1 MMFISK
7 TDRLKCIDSRDSNY
21 FTVLQNAYIMY
32 ERELIMDTKS
42 DKRSYKEIISDWLWP
57 EGTYGERPPDAGAV
71 IRKNMDKIREVQKV
85 IQSQISRKK
94 NSSQH

>member
-1 MMFISK
+1 MVFISK
-7 TDRLKCIDSRDSNY
+7 TE
-21 FTVLQNAYIMY
+21 LQNAYIMY

-57 EGTYGERPPDAGAV
+57 EGTYAERPPDAGAV

-85 IQSQISRKK
+85 VQSQISRQK
-94 NSSQH
+94 NGSQQ